1 MLVLFFIFPLKLSS
15 WNLVFYYITIGL
27 QNPKCFWIPWGTI
40 LHFHPSPQSIPL
52 MIYSAIYCFLS
63 FQMPLLSFLKVWLAG
78 LIYSLF
84 HCVKLSLVCFI
95 CFSVMSWRCF
105 PLNSLA
111 SHIVVLLINSKVF
124 FFSTQEIFSYI
135 NNQHAYNPPQPQI
148 SASCLVTSCSSWKTQ
163 LKYYLLYL
171 ASKIVVIFSYLHGI
185 YSLLITFIIN
195 LWSFFTFK
203 FYLYKYKSS
212 LKKINHHSKIYPS
225 YILIDA
231 VFYRVSPIHRN

>member
-1 MLVLFFIFPLKLSS
+1 MLVLFFIFPLKLLS
-15 WNLVFYYITIGL
+15 WNLVFCYITIGL
-27 QNPKCFWIPWGTI
+27 QNPKCLWIPWGTI

-78 LIYSLF
+78 VTYSLF
-84 HCVKLSLVCFI
+84 HCIKLSLVCFI

-111 SHIVVLLINSKVF
+111 SHIVVLSINSKVF
-124 FFSTQEIFSYI
+124 FFFFTQEIFSYI

-163 LKYYLLYL
+163 LNYYLLYL
-171 ASKIVVIFSYLHGI
+171 ASKILVVIFSYRHGI

-212 LKKINHHSKIYPS
+212 LKIKHHSKIYPS
-225 YILIDA
+225 
-231 VFYRVSPIHRN
+231 